1 MKTGGNEPQQL
12 AALVA
17 LVQQG
22 HLAEAEAQAQALVR
36 TQPAA
41 GIFWKI
47 LSVALLRQEKDALA
61 ALRQA
66 AQLLPQDAEAHAN
79 LGAELHA
86 RGELEAALV
95 SLRRSLTLKPRDPEV
110 LSEAADVQ
118 RQLGRLREALTL
130 YQWALQAD
138 PRRVE
143 ALNNLGNVLLV
154 LSQPV
159 EAVRCYRRA
168 LEVKPDDA
176 QVLCNLGNALRE
188 LGQLQE
194 ALEVSRRAISL
205 APRLAMAHNN
215 LGLLLAGRGERA
227 EAAASYR
234 EALRLRPAYPQ
245 AMSNLGNL
253 LRDLGERRESLAL
266 LQQAVQLDPNSADG
280 HCHLGYALLDTR
292 RAADAAASFR
302 GALCLNPQHL
312 TAHLGLAAALRV
324 QGLYAEAEASCQA
337 ALAVAPA
344 SADALNLLG
353 ELCADRGR
361 FAEAQD
367 LFLRA
372 ISVAPEFVPAYG
384 SIAAHRRMT
393 SADGAW
399 LKGAES
405 LLAKPLPLSE
415 EIHLRYALGKYFDDV
430 GEYDR
435 AFESYRQAN
444 ELSKRLG
451 SGYDRGRLTELV
463 ERIMTRCDGAFVRAE
478 RPGACDSQRPVF
490 IIGMPRSGTS
500 LTEQILASHPAV
512 YGAGEVR
519 FWDRAFAQPGP
530 ADTSAL
536 ARLAGEYLAKLG
548 AQEGESLRVTDKM
561 PANFLY
567 AGLIHAA
574 LPRARIIH
582 MQRNPLDTCLSVY
595 FQNFFNVSPY
605 ANDLDS
611 LAHYYGEYLRIM
623 AHWRGVLPAATLLE
637 VPYEALVADT
647 ERWTRRMLEFIELPF
662 DARCLEFHQTERVI
676 ITASKWQVRQKIS
689 TASAGRWRHYEKYL
703 GPLAHLA
710 AGAAVHGSAA

>member
-1 MKTGGNEPQQL
+1 MP
-12 AALVA
+12 
-17 LVQQG
+17 
-22 HLAEAEAQAQALVR
+22 
-36 TQPAA
+36 
-41 GIFWKI
+41 
-47 LSVALLRQEKDALA
+47 
-61 ALRQA
+61 
-66 AQLLPQDAEAHAN
+66 
-79 LGAELHA
+79 
-86 RGELEAALV
+86 
-95 SLRRSLTLKPRDPEV
+95 
-110 LSEAADVQ
+110 
-118 RQLGRLREALTL
+118 
-130 YQWALQAD
+130 
-138 PRRVE
+138 
-143 ALNNLGNVLLV
+143 
-154 LSQPV
+154 
-159 EAVRCYRRA
+159 
-168 LEVKPDDA
+168 
-176 QVLCNLGNALRE
+176 
-188 LGQLQE
+188 
-194 ALEVSRRAISL
+194 
-205 APRLAMAHNN
+205 
-215 LGLLLAGRGERA
+215 
-227 EAAASYR
+227 
-234 EALRLRPAYPQ
+234 
-245 AMSNLGNL
+245 
-253 LRDLGERRESLAL
+253 
-266 LQQAVQLDPNSADG
+266 
-280 HCHLGYALLDTR
+280 
-292 RAADAAASFR
+292 
-302 GALCLNPQHL
+302 
-312 TAHLGLAAALRV
+312 
-324 QGLYAEAEASCQA
+324 
-337 ALAVAPA
+337 

-519 FWDRAFAQPGP
+519 FWDRTFAQLGP
-530 ADTSAL
+530 ADASAL

-548 AQEGESLRVTDKM
+548 AQAGESLRVTDKM